1 MNQLMMGQYS
11 VVAGEKIILVA
22 QISGNAFVQASAPMV
37 QTTPNTF
44 QCTVG
49 SSNLVINVLVTFPD
63 STPGSRVDLT
73 VDGEVNGQRGN
84 GPFTIFPILPT
95 STVKAPALTFFVGS

>member
-1 MNQLMMGQYS
+1 MNQLMKGQYS
-11 VVAGEKIILVA
+11 VVQGEKVILEA

-37 QTTPNTF
+37 ETTPNRF
-44 QCTVG
+44 ECTVG
-49 SSNLVINVLVTFPD
+49 ADNIVITVLVTFPD

-73 VDGEVNGQRGN
+73 VDGEINGQRGK

-95 STVKAPALTFFVGS
+95 SAKKDPALQFFVKK